1 VPDVAV
7 VIGSPGRKTIGAG
20 RAIGI
25 EARHGVYAWVTGP
38 GYETPAETRC
48 LRVAGTDLVGMSTA
62 PETIVARHMGIDV
75 LAVSCVTKTAAGMQ
89 TGVLDHRTCWPR
101 PSGPA
106 ISSPHSSRR

>member
-7 VIGSPGRKTIGAG
+7 VIGSPGRMTIGAG

-25 EARHGVYAWVTGP
+25 EPRHGVYAWVRGP

-75 LAVSCVTKTAAGMQ
+75 LAVSSPRRQPGRRRASSIIG
-89 TGVLDHRTCWPR
+89 TCWLR

-106 ISSPHSSRR
+106 ISPPYSSRR